1 LIYVKEEL
9 SRIERSGSEF
19 AEFDKVTMIERV
31 AGDRMLDRKN
41 ATEKFPVAFFNFYA
55 NSVSSVRFTWSSW

>member
-31 AGDRMLDRKN
+31 AVDRMLDRKN
-41 ATEKFPVAFFNFYA
+41 ATEKFSVAFFNF
-55 NSVSSVRFTWSSW
+55 